1 MRFILNALC
10 IFTIWW
16 RSIQTFTHI
25 VANSTSRVISTCLC
39 GFYLRIRLGFVEDFA
54 SILSISLWGKT
65 FSVTVIGSCKKKV
78 GGFSSSLESYL
89 TWIWSRSA
97 NGLWLVAFKDDILL
111 HSLGGGGWHAQWVA
125 WPWQEA
131 QSNAKARHLTPHF
144 HANGPVLRF
153 TMWPICGGAVMVL
166 GHSVHRGR

>member
-1 MRFILNALC
+1 MALYSNLYSYC
-10 IFTIWW
+10 LWP
-16 RSIQTFTHI
+16 
-25 VANSTSRVISTCLC
+25 VALVTCLC
-39 GFYLRIRLGFVEDFA
+39 GFYVCLCLGIVEKLCI
-54 SILSISLWGKT
+54 SSRLSIALWGKT
-65 FSVTVIGSCKKKV
+65 FSLTVNGSCNKKV
-78 GGFSSSLESYL
+78 EISSSSESYL
-89 TWIWSRSA
+89 TWIWSSSA
-97 NGLWLVAFKDDILL
+97 NGLWLVAFKDDRLL

-144 HANGPVLRF
+144 HVNGPVLRF